1 MTLTDKEMIEFAA
14 LAADIFLTK
23 DNLCQYFPEWDW
35 KEGYAPYHVESGGMY
50 GTVVEYGFS
59 GEFSGTTSYEWNPRK
74 DSGDS
79 FDLAAKLGISIE
91 HDASIQVDYSDEMGG
106 EYELGVH
113 AWVVKDDLIEAK
125 EIYGDDR
132 CDTARL
138 AVLRVAAER
147 GKRL

>member
-1 MTLTDKEMIEFAA
+1 MTDKEMLEFAA
-14 LAADIFLTK
+14 RA
-23 DNLCQYFPEWDW
+23 
-35 KEGYAPYHVESGGMY
+35 EGYARMVYRDDVPYVSLDMNGDDF
-50 GTVVEYGFS
+50 VA
-59 GEFSGTTSYEWNPRK
+59 WNPRTS
-74 DSGDS
+74 SGDN

-106 EYELGVH
+106 EYALGVH

-138 AVLRVAAER
+138 AVLRVAAEI
-147 GKRL
+147 GKRI